1 MEELHE
7 MYDVVPNS
15 MGTVYRRRSVQVL
28 SNPQSYDSPP
38 AKIAL
43 GHNYDGDQPV
53 AHNTEPR
60 PSAED
65 PLRAVPLPPAVV
77 EYLEHP
83 MSQKLTAELVDEV
96 LHLATSAVDY
106 LNEMLKIT
114 STPFLLALL
123 SQLCSVTGIVL
134 QLKDASQNETSEDP
148 WNVKIATLCAPSG
161 RLGILASKLRT
172 LALQLAQ
179 GLSSSRQ
186 AGRPGPLFRDIDLTE
201 INSSFETTKTISLNA
216 LLNEPR
222 CVGILVN
229 K

>member
-1 MEELHE
+1 MKELHE

-28 SNPQSYDSPP
+28 SKPQSYDSPP

-43 GHNYDGDQPV
+43 GHNHDGDQPV
-53 AHNTEPR
+53 AHSTEPR

-65 PLRAVPLPPAVV
+65 PLRAVSLPPAVV
-77 EYLEHP
+77 EFLEHP
-83 MSQKLTAELVDEV
+83 MSQKLAAELVDEV
-96 LHLATSAVDY
+96 LHLATSAVEY
-106 LNEMLKIT
+106 LNEMAKT
-114 STPFLLALL
+114 RNTPFLLALL

-148 WNVKIATLCAPSG
+148 WNVKMATLCAPSG
-161 RLGILASKLRT
+161 LLQILASKLRI

-186 AGRPGPLFRDIDLTE
+186 AGLPGPLFRDIDLTE
-201 INSSFETTKTISLNA
+201 IKSSFETPKTILLNA